1 MYWSADSAPIGDT
14 EGRGRVDVVGDRCS
28 PEYCRDRQLITD
40 DPDLRLSISFY
51 ISSLDHS
58 QSQKAYSSSR
68 AHIQEH
74 FPECKILSY
83 AQVKRRVSD
92 LSGVVTWK
100 RDMCVDSCVGFTGP
114 FKDMEKCPCCD
125 KSRWDEDGLRKS
137 NGKKKVPRK
146 VFTMFPLGP
155 QLQSRWRSPEM
166 ARKMFYWRDK
176 TQEEQARYEDEDY
189 VYDDIFCGSDYLEAV
204 ENGVINDY
212 DKVVML
218 SINGAQ
224 LYRNKKSDCWIYI
237 WILLDL
243 APDQRYE
250 ICNIL
255 PGGVRLSSGQCPS
268 SRSSQWCRLVN
279 GLKDALPVF
288 FSRKIF
294 IGSSQYRHYFRVK

>member
-1 MYWSADSAPIGDT
+1 MKTDLKFVRMLEEATLKSQFSAPELGT
-14 EGRGRVDVVGDRCS
+14 FQNPQEHFSS
-28 PEYCRDRQLITD
+28 PSD

-114 FKDMEKCPCCD
+114 FKDMEKCPRCD

-146 VFTMFPLGP
+146 VFTTFPLGP

-166 ARKMFYWRDK
+166 ARKMFYRRDK
-176 TQEEQARYEDEDY
+176 TREEQAHYKDEDY
-189 VYDDIFCGSDYLEAV
+189 VYDDIFCGLDYLEAV

-218 SINGAQ
+218 SIDGAQ

-250 ICNIL
+250 IRNIL
-255 PGGVRLSSGQCPS
+255 PGGIRLSSGQRPS

-279 GLKDALPVF
+279 GLKDALPGF
-288 FSRKIF
+288 F
-294 IGSSQYRHYFRVK
+294 